1 MSIKPLVI
9 RVNNENEFSEA
20 KAATTDTTQPIPMFK
35 IGGHQD
41 IGESGAG
48 IWECTPGK
56 LQRHIAEAEF
66 SYIIEGEG
74 SFTTDKGE
82 KIEFGPGDSLYFSP
96 NTKGEWEI
104 KTTVRKAYFIV

>member
-1 MSIKPLVI
+1 MKVSSVKLKQLQPTQHNQSQCSELVGIKT
-9 RVNNENEFSEA
+9 F
-20 KAATTDTTQPIPMFK
+20 DQ
-35 IGGHQD
+35 
-41 IGESGAG
+41 SGAG

-82 KIEFGPGDSLYFSP
+82 KIEFGPGDSLYFAP